1 MKRAFVIGVVLLALV
16 TQFVLAEGSTDK
28 SASGSASSEVKKIK
42 IGVSLP
48 TQEVERWVRDKN
60 NLISEGEKAGCEIL
74 MQIANNDPAK
84 QNNQVENL
92 IAQKIDVL
100 IISPHDADAAA
111 TAVAAAKKAGIPVVG
126 FVRLILNADLDAH
139 VSDDFV
145 RTGELQGE
153 FLLKAAP
160 KGNYI
165 VLRGDKGDYNWFF
178 FHSGAMKILQPAI
191 DKGDIKIVVDQHAV
205 DWKPENAMKITEN
218 ALTANK
224 NNIVAVLSPNDGLA
238 GGAIQALAAQGMAG
252 KIPVSGGDAGLDAAT
267 RIFQGTQ
274 SMTVF
279 RDQLSLAQSAIKIA
293 VALAKKEPYIQ
304 FTKGTVNN
312 GKFEVPVVWGAATTI
327 TKSNLDVLVNAGYM
341 TRAQIEGK

>member
-1 MKRAFVIGVVLLALV
+1 MKGKLRFAVLALLAVALV
-16 TQFVLAEGSTDK
+16 SPLFGAP
-28 SASGSASSEVKKIK
+28 KKIK

-60 NLISEGEKAGCEIL
+60 MLVSEGEKAGCQVL

-100 IISPHDADAAA
+100 IIAPHDADAAA

-126 FVRLILNADLDAH
+126 YVRLILNANLDAH
-139 VSDDFV
+139 VSDDFI

-153 FLLKAAP
+153 YLLKVAP

-165 VLRGDKGDYNWFF
+165 VLRGAKEDYNWFF
-178 FHSGAMKILQPAI
+178 FHSGAMKVLQPAI
-191 DKGDIKIVVDQHAV
+191 DRGDIKVVADQHAL
-205 DWKPENAMKITEN
+205 DWKAENAMKITEN
-218 ALTANK
+218 ALTANG
-224 NNIVAVLSPNDGLA
+224 NDIQAVLSPNDNLA
-238 GGAIQALAAQGMAG
+238 SGAIQALAAQGLAG
-252 KIPVSGGDAGLDAAT
+252 KVPVTGGDAGIDGAVHIA
-267 RIFQGTQ
+267 QGTQ

-293 VALAKKEPYIQ
+293 VALAKKESFLQ
-304 FTKGTVNN
+304 LTKGTVNN
-312 GKFEVPVVWGAATTI
+312 GKYDVPVVWGAATTV
-327 TKSNLDVLVNAGYM
+327 TKDNLDILVKAGYM
-341 TRAQIEGK
+341 TRKDIYGK